1 MAEKLNSATLDD
13 TVSGVRGVA
22 HLPLDAAPDSRVGRM
37 LARRLGA
44 TIAAAV
50 ALRYR
55 VEAQGLETIS
65 AAPGTLLL
73 VTHRRDADVPIVGN
87 MIACAPSMKR
97 ADRVPHFVAR
107 EDLFH
112 RGLLWEYTE
121 HWPTLIREALSLINL
136 LPVMRVLHAYP
147 MRRIPE
153 HSVREVLNDVL
164 ATCGDLPLDQ
174 VLKPAWAERFMRL
187 APPHAA
193 PLTTAQ
199 ALTRRYS
206 ALLRLPHGFRKLTHT
221 CFTALKPHQRAVI
234 AAHLQCFIDLMDHGA
249 VLLLEPEGAVSRDG
263 HFGRL
268 RAMLHTL
275 ISQTSVETRVQPVGI
290 SYDFM
295 SPGRT
300 PVFVAAGPLLRG
312 MKNLGHPAMCA
323 EVKAALLAQSTI
335 TATHLGSRLLRLHAG
350 ERLCAADVS
359 RFLQQGAAHCAAAG
373 VPVDRRLLDPRATAV
388 RTRAFLDYC
397 VRCELIVADGGNR
410 FIVCPEDTG
419 LRRRLADP
427 PRALAHVN
435 NELTE
440 IVAAHP
446 GLLERITG

>member
-1 MAEKLNSATLDD
+1 MAEKLNSAILDD
-13 TVSGVRGVA
+13 TVSGARGTA
-22 HLPLDAAPDSRVGRM
+22 QSPSDAAPDSRAGRM
-37 LARRLGA
+37 LARSLGA
-44 TIAAAV
+44 AIAAVV

-55 VEAQGLETIS
+55 VEARGLETIS
-65 AAPGTLLL
+65 ATPGTLLL
-73 VTHRRDADVPIVGN
+73 VTHRRDADVPIIGN
-87 MIACAPSMKR
+87 MIACAPAMKL

-136 LPVMRVLHAYP
+136 LPVMHVLHAHP

-153 HSVREVLNDVL
+153 RSVREVLHDVL
-164 ATCGDLPLDQ
+164 ATCGNLPLDQ
-174 VLKPAWAERFMRL
+174 VLKPVWVGRFMRL
-187 APPHAA
+187 APPRAT
-193 PLTTAQ
+193 PLTAAQ
-199 ALTRRYS
+199 ALARRYD
-206 ALLRLPHGFRKLTHT
+206 ALLRLPHGFRKLTHA
-221 CFTALKPHQRAVI
+221 CFAALKPCERAII
-234 AAHLQCFIDLMDHGA
+234 AAHLQCLVDLINRGA

-268 RAMLHTL
+268 RSALHTL
-275 ISQTSVETRVQPVGI
+275 ISQPSIDTRVQPIGI

-300 PVFVAAGPLLRG
+300 PVFVAVGPLLHG
-312 MKNLGHPAMCA
+312 MKNLGHRAACA
-323 EVKAALLAQSTI
+323 KVKAALLAQSTI
-335 TATHLGSRLLRLHAG
+335 TATHLGSRLLHLHAG

-373 VPVDRRLLDPRATAV
+373 VRIDRRLLDPRASAA
-388 RTRAFLDYC
+388 RTRAFIDYC
-397 VRCELIVADGGNR
+397 VRCELLAADGSDR
-410 FIVCPEDTG
+410 FIVCRDGTG

-427 PRALAHVN
+427 RHAVTHAN
-435 NELTE
+435 NELIE

-446 GLLERITG
+446 GLLERIAC